1 MRGRDEAV
9 GKKIFRMAAA
19 VVIMGI
25 AFLYGPSVQAAEGKT
40 YQIIYKAGNAGE
52 FTSQYQEY
60 AVNTLGAVEAGE
72 KKIVYE
78 VAPGSAYPDL
88 PQAGDIASSGYYVL
102 PAQNW
107 GPSDETV
114 SKRSEYVVQYG
125 RLADG
130 VEYTVMFVDAASG
143 EQVALPEIAMGN
155 VGDTVTYTAKQVPD
169 YKLDSEQQA
178 SLVLGEDSSQ
188 NIITFTYSSAK
199 VSGVEET
206 VRVEYVDG
214 GTTIEYQERENIIYN
229 EAAVAGGAGGDA
241 QAGQDENAEGE
252 DDGDVVTIP
261 DEETPLGDGGEL
273 AGDGQDTVKIE
284 EEDSPLSNLRMDS
297 PNKMV
302 MGAIVAGAAAVL
314 LAVIW
319 VIVKKKSRNPKGE

>member
-1 MRGRDEAV
+1 M
-9 GKKIFRMAAA
+9 GKKIFRLAAA
-19 VVIMGI
+19 VAIMGI
-25 AFLYGPSVQAAEGKT
+25 AFLCGPSVQAAEGKT

-52 FTSQYQEY
+52 FTAQYQEY
-60 AVNTLGAVEAGE
+60 AINTLGAVEAGE

-78 VAPGSAYPDL
+78 VTPGSAYPDL

-107 GPSDETV
+107 GPVDETV

-155 VGDTVTYTAKQVPD
+155 VGDTVSYTAKQVPD
-169 YKLDSEQQA
+169 YKLDSEQEV
-178 SLVLGEDSSQ
+178 SLVLGEDSSR
-188 NIITFTYSSAK
+188 NIITFTYSSDK

-214 GTTIEYQERENIIYN
+214 GTTTEYHERENIIYN
-229 EAAVAGGAGGDA
+229 EAAVAGGGAGGDA
-241 QAGQDENAEGE
+241 QAEEDANAVGE
-252 DDGDVVTIP
+252 DEGDVVTIP
-261 DEETPLGDGGEL
+261 DEDTPLGDGGEL
-273 AGDGQDTVKIE
+273 AGDEQDTVKIE
-284 EEDSPLSNLRMDS
+284 EEETPLSNLRMES

-302 MGAIVAGAAAVL
+302 MGAIVAGVAAVL

-319 VIVKKKSRNPKGE
+319 VIVKKKSGTQKGE